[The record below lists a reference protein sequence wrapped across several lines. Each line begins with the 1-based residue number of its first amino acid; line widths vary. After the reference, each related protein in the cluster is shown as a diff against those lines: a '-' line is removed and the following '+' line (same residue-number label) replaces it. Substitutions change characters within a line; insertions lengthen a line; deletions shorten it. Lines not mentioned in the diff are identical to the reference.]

1 MSCIQSSV
9 FLTLKCNAG
18 EYEDD
23 DEGDGSDDNGVGDQG
38 DVVGEDDDDHTY
50 SKHMDVWIRMYLEH
64 MLDQVEQIP
73 HRNIIY

>member
-1 MSCIQSSV
+1 MLCIQSSL

-23 DEGDGSDDNGVGDQG
+23 DEGDWSDDNGVGDQG
-38 DVVGEDDDDHTY
+38 DVHTY

-73 HRNIIY
+73 HQNIIY